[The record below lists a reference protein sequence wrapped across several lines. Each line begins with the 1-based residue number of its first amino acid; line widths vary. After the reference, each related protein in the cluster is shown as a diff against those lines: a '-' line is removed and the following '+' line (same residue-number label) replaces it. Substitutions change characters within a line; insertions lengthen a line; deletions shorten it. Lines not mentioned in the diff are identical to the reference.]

1 MLWLLLSLLA
11 AIASAGISI
20 FSKISLKDI
29 DEYMTSW
36 LFRVVTTLLMVPLVI
51 VSGMPSL
58 SKQFWHA
65 LLVGGSLN
73 TLTTLLYMKSL
84 KYADVSLATPL
95 LTFTPLFLLVTS
107 PIIMGEYP
115 SPAGVIGVIMIVVG
129 AYVLN
134 LNDARQGLL
143 KPLKLLVENRGA
155 RYMLLVAFIWSI
167 TSNYDKIGAL
177 ASSTLFWIFGMN
189 AYCSLLLTPLI
200 LKNKVFKSM
209 SIENIKPAL
218 MAGTMHAFM
227 SVFQIA
233 AVTMALVAY
242 VIAIKRMN
250 AIISVMLAKLL
261 LEEREIKY
269 RIAGAAFMVAG
280 AVLIS
285 IFG

>member
-107 PIIMGEYP
+107 PIIMGEHP

-134 LNDARQGLL
+134 LNDARHGLL

-177 ASSTLFWIFGMN
+177 ASSTLFWIFEMN

-200 LKNKVFKSM
+200 LKNKAFKSM

-233 AVTMALVAY
+233 AVTIALVAY